1 MEERK
6 KKEIEYYDNQ
16 AKKELKEGEFKG
28 DFEGFDPTIL
38 SSYSFCYQ
46 LLEKH
51 CKNKKILDYGCG
63 NGVHSIFLAKLGK
76 KVVGID
82 LSEKAISLAKKKV
95 KENNLEEKTDFLVMD
110 CEKLEFPDNHF
121 DVIFDGGTFS
131 SLDLDKALPELARV
145 LKKDGILIGIETLGH
160 NPLTNLKRKVNKKV
174 GKRTEWAVDHIMK
187 MEDFDKASNYFQ
199 EIEDYYFHLIS
210 WVNFPFLGFPGF
222 VYLFKV
228 LEAIE
233 RFLLKFS
240 FLKKYSFKTVF
251 VFSNPKK

>member
-16 AKKELKEGEFKG
+16 AEKEIEEGEFKG

-51 CKNKKILDYGCG
+51 CKDKTILDYGCG

-76 KVVGID
+76 KVIGID
-82 LSEKAISLAKKKV
+82 LSQKAISLAKKKI
-95 KENNLEEKTDFLVMD
+95 KINNLEEKTDFLVMD
-110 CEKLEFPDNHF
+110 CESLGFPDNHF

-131 SLDLDKALPELARV
+131 SLDLEKALPELSRV
-145 LKKDGILIGIETLGH
+145 LKEDGLLVGIETLGH

-174 GKRTEWAVDHIMK
+174 GKRTEWAVEHIVK
-187 MEDFDKASNYFQ
+187 MEDFKKANNYF
-199 EIEDYYFHLIS
+199 EKVENHYFHLMS
-210 WVNFPFLGFPGF
+210 WIVFPFLRFPGF
-222 VYLFKV
+222 IYL
-228 LEAIE
+228 L
-233 RFLLKFS
+233 RFLEGIEKILLKAS
-240 FLKKYSFKTVF
+240 FLKKYAFKTVF
-251 VFSNPKK
+251 IFSKK